1 MGFIYRKS
9 VKAGPFRIN
18 LSKSGIGLSAG
29 MPGFRVT
36 QSSRGR
42 RYTTF
47 NIPGSGM
54 SYRTSSTSSKPTAQG
69 CLVPIVGFLGL
80 GALLATSALASSP

>member
-9 VKAGPFRIN
+9 VKAGPFRVN
-18 LSKSGIGLSAG
+18 LSKSGVGLSTG
-29 MPGFRVT
+29 VPGFRLT

-54 SYRTSSTSSKPTAQG
+54 SYRTSTKSAKG
-69 CLVPIVGFLGL
+69 CLVPLVAILGL
-80 GALLATSALASSP
+80 AAVLATSALASSR

>member
-29 MPGFRVT
+29 VPGFRVT

-47 NIPGSGM
+47 NLPGSGM
-54 SYRTSSTSSKPTAQG
+54 SYLTSSSKSQG
-69 CLVPIVGFLGL
+69 CLVPIVASFGL
-80 GALLATSALASSP
+80 AAGGVWLATNT